1 LGWSIGISKKSSSEN
16 IIDKIQGKFHPK
28 KRVPGGDSDIQSGS
42 FIPTKD
48 TFSDYKGKSILDPE
62 TAQKYCQDIVKK
74 HDYNTFIVGKHFPES
89 RQAYFYT
96 VHAFFLEVLKSREV
110 SRQAYICKRRL
121 LWWDEMLKDIE
132 EGKEP
137 FEPIGVALKALKK
150 NTNVNFDLLHRLTSF
165 QLFDLER
172 MEMKN
177 MNDLTIYAEN
187 TRSLTFYAYL
197 HILGID
203 DSNAYSAA
211 SYVGRWYGIIDVLR
225 KMQYY
230 LINGRHYIPSDILL
244 KHNLYFDRIYNPRVE
259 GLVAEEFFDVILE
272 IAAHAKKYLELGRTY
287 KDKLPKHAHRALL
300 FGVEAEIYLK
310 DLEEYN
316 FDIFNEHFRKTS
328 YFKLPLKMLRASKNQ
343 SY

>member
-1 LGWSIGISKKSSSEN
+1 MSFSDKPKSIVLNSEEEE
-16 IIDKIQGKFHPK
+16 IPSK
-28 KRVPGGDSDIQSGS
+28 KRVPGGDSDIASGG

-48 TFSDYKGKSILDPE
+48 SFSDYKGKSILEPA
-62 TAQKYCQDIVKK
+62 TAQKYCHDIVKK
-74 HDYNTFIVGKHFPES
+74 HDYNTYIVGKHFPES

-110 SRQAYICKRRL
+110 SRQAYIWQRRL
-121 LWWDEMLKDIE
+121 LWWDETLSDIE
-132 EGKEP
+132 KDKDP
-137 FEPIGVALKALKK
+137 FEPIGVALKELKK
-150 NTNVNFDLLHRLTSF
+150 KTQVNFDLLHRLVSY
-165 QLFDLER
+165 QLFDMER

-197 HILGID
+197 HVLGID

-211 SYVGRWYGIIDVLR
+211 SYIGRWYGIIDVLR

-230 LINGRHYIPSDILL
+230 LINGRHYIPSDLLL

-272 IAAHAKKYLELGRTY
+272 IAAHAK
-287 KDKLPKHAHRALL
+287 
-300 FGVEAEIYLK
+300 
-310 DLEEYN
+310 
-316 FDIFNEHFRKTS
+316 
-328 YFKLPLKMLRASKNQ
+328 
-343 SY
+343 